1 MKPYQ
6 LDRTYRI
13 VADPHCLVLE
23 HLKKAGTEG
32 MRWQPIG
39 WYQGWQEL
47 LRGYAR
53 LKSRKSR
60 KGAVQA
66 IEEAVR
72 YAQSHLTPLKDKYG
86 DIL

>member
-6 LDRTYRI
+6 LDRNYRI
-13 VADPHCLVLE
+13 VSEPNCLALE
-23 HLKKAGTEG
+23 NLKRAGKEG

-47 LRGYAR
+47 LRGYTR
-53 LKSRKSR
+53 LRTRRSR

-66 IEEAVR
+66 IEDAVR
-72 YAQSHLTPLKDKYG
+72 HAQGHLTPLKDKYG
-86 DIL
+86 DVL